1 MKRKLGI
8 ISECIIGMDS
18 IDALDLIK
26 AAGFECYFT
35 GHIDDDTVSK
45 LVKKGNSLG
54 LTCEFI
60 HAPFRGINNMWLAGM
75 DYLGIMNGM
84 KQAIDT
90 AANNGVP
97 IVIAHVS
104 SSWHAPDITELG
116 LARFDE
122 LVLYATE
129 RKVTVAFENLR
140 MIGNLAY
147 FADRYANMEYVRF
160 CYDSGHE
167 HCYTKTVSMLDI
179 FTNRVC
185 CTHIH
190 DNFSRPFEERTKNY
204 DLHLLPFDG
213 TCDYK
218 KMMHKLDEYGYTG
231 TLMLEVWQNTKEY
244 KKMSHED
251 FLKTCYDRILKISKM

>member
-1 MKRKLGI
+1 MRRKLGI

-60 HAPFRGINNMWLAGM
+60 HAPFRGINHMWLAGM

-90 AANNGVP
+90 AAKNGVP
-97 IVIAHVS
+97 TVIVHVS
-104 SSWHAPDITELG
+104 SGWNAPDITELG

-167 HCYTKTVSMLDI
+167 HCYTKTVCWMDI
-179 FTNRVC
+179 FREKMVA
-185 CTHIH
+185 THIH
-190 DNFSRPFEERTKNY
+190 DNLGRGDVREGDP

-213 TCDYK
+213 NVDYV
-218 KMMHKLDEYGYTG
+218 KMMRKLDEYHFTG
-231 TLMLEVWQNTKEY
+231 PLILEVSTRRCPEVEPKA
-244 KKMSHED
+244 
-251 FLKTCYDRILKISKM
+251 FLADCYARIQKISNL